1 VPSHA
6 LDGVLVGGI
15 AVALLLP
22 LVRRIVRYRFDPFE
36 PFFVFVLAY
45 GVMFVIRP
53 ASMLIDNRLVFVA
66 PDSTL
71 DVSSHFR
78 KMLVLALLGAIAFGL
93 GYELDVGRR
102 LAKVRRAR
110 ERPIDDRR
118 VIALAVVFAII
129 ALGSL
134 GAFAV
139 VDGSRTFLAI
149 IRSEK
154 NVFAGAVENY
164 RYLWL
169 AFYMLVPASLTML
182 GLGLARR
189 SKPMLVTAL
198 TMIALVLV
206 RIVPLGNRI
215 VVMPLIGGAFVLYY
229 LLRGRRPS
237 ARWLVLLAIAAV
249 FTSSFLSDLRGRA
262 TRGEDVVQTLERSSR
277 PGRFLQPFTTGPD
290 SEMAPAL
297 AAALSVIPS
306 ELHYRYGRAIFED
319 LVARPVPRS
328 LWSGKPQP
336 PKREVIAKLW
346 PLESARGTINPE
358 FSALLYFYWD
368 FGVLGVFVGMAA
380 YGIGAR
386 LLYEFYRLRADRLS
400 VSVVYAL
407 LLWFVVIGLRDS
419 PVDTIMRAFFMV
431 APAIVIFRFAHQRV
445 QASSRSPA
453 SAEASASG

>member
-1 VPSHA
+1 VPARA
-6 LDGVLVGGI
+6 LDGVLVAGI
-15 AVALLLP
+15 AVALLFP
-22 LVRRIVRYRFDPFE
+22 LVRRIVRRRFDPFE
-36 PFFVFVLAY
+36 PFFLFVLAY

-53 ASMLIDNRLVFVA
+53 ASMLIDRKLVFVA

-71 DVSSHFR
+71 DVSAHFR
-78 KMLVLALLGAIAFGL
+78 EMLVLALVGAIAFGL

-102 LAKVRRAR
+102 LASLRRACA
-110 ERPIDDRR
+110 RPIDDRR
-118 VIALAVVFAII
+118 VIGLALLFALI

-134 GAFAV
+134 GMFAV

-189 SKPMLVTAL
+189 SKATLAAAL
-198 TMIALVLV
+198 TMIALVLLRV
-206 RIVPLGNRI
+206 VPLGNRI

-229 LLRGRRPS
+229 LLRDRRPS
-237 ARWLVLLAIAAV
+237 ARWLLLLAIVAV
-249 FTSSFLSDLRGRA
+249 FASSFLSDLRGRA
-262 TRGEDVVQTLERSSR
+262 TRGENVVQTLERSSR

-297 AAALSVIPS
+297 AASLSVIPS
-306 ELHYRYGRAIFED
+306 ELHHRYGRAIFED
-319 LVARPVPRS
+319 LAVRPIPRS
-328 LWSGKPQP
+328 LWSGKPLP
-336 PKREVIAKLW
+336 PRRELIAKLW
-346 PLESARGTINPE
+346 PVESARGTIQPE

-368 FGVLGVFVGMAA
+368 FGVLGVFVGMAI

-400 VSVVYAL
+400 VMVVYAL

-419 PVDTIMRAFFMV
+419 PVDTAMRAFFMV
-431 APAIVIFRFAHQRV
+431 LPAIVIFRFARQPGRAASRTLA
-445 QASSRSPA
+445 QADA
-453 SAEASASG
+453 SVPG